1 MRWTT
6 FTPNSGEPETFG
18 EPETLGEPETFELI
32 GYRFIDTGLIDQ
44 ALSHR
49 SWCAEQGCVASN
61 ERLEFLGDAVLGL
74 VVAEH
79 TFRNHPELAE
89 GIMAKVRAAVVNTR
103 VLAEVGTE
111 LDIGPSLRL
120 GRGEDQSG
128 GRQKESILADTTEA
142 IFGAVYLDGGFAE
155 VQRLIIHFL
164 HDRIEAAIAEP
175 DESDHKSRLQESTVG
190 LGRGVPRYEVAGR
203 GPDHARR
210 YQATVYVSDQH
221 LGTGEGRSKKDAE
234 QAAARVAWRVLVD
247 EREGWDA

>member
-1 MRWTT
+1 MELET
-6 FTPNSGEPETFG
+6 SEEPRTVD
-18 EPETLGEPETFELI
+18 LI
-32 GYRFIDTGLIDQ
+32 GYRFTDAGVIDQ

-49 SWCAEQGCVASN
+49 SWCAEQGCDASN

-79 TFRNHPELAE
+79 TFRKYPGLAE
-89 GIMAKVRAAVVNTR
+89 GVMAKVRAAVVNTR

-111 LDIGPSLRL
+111 LGIGPSLRL

-142 IFGAVYLDGGFAE
+142 VFGAVYLDGGFSE
-155 VQRLIIHFL
+155 VQRLIL
-164 HDRIEAAIAEP
+164 ELLDGRIEAAIAEP
-175 DESDHKSRLQESTVG
+175 DESDHKSRLQESSVG

-210 YQATVYVSDQH
+210 YQATVYVADQH
-221 LGTGEGRSKKDAE
+221 LGSGEGRSKKDAE
-234 QAAARVAWRVLVD
+234 QAAARVAYRALVD